1 MARPISRGVLS
12 FGLVSIPV
20 ELYSAIED
28 HNIRFHLLHKK
39 CGSRVRN
46 QLFCPVCKVVIERDE
61 TVRGYEVSK
70 GQYVRVEDAEL
81 EALEAEANSSIE
93 MREFI
98 PIEKVDPIY
107 FESSYYLA
115 PDKGADKPYRL
126 LADTMAKTGRVA
138 LAQTVFHNKEALV
151 LIRSVKRG
159 LILHFL
165 FFKDEIRDFDAIAK
179 GEDIKLP
186 SEQLELGR
194 GLIEKMSSADF
205 EPEGYADEYR
215 ERARAMIEKKV
226 EGQAKRSRQRRAVKK
241 KRKTQNRLLFTLR
254 RHFFRWWPNA
264 ILVAKPILLL
274 LHRKVDSPLDER
286 KHDLINTSFLGWV
299 VDLESAQ

>member
-81 EALEAEANSSIE
+81 EALEAEANSSID

-107 FESSYYLA
+107 SRA
-115 PDKGADKPYRL
+115 A
-126 LADTMAKTGRVA
+126 T
-138 LAQTVFHNKEALV
+138 
-151 LIRSVKRG
+151 
-159 LILHFL
+159 ILHPT
-165 FFKDEIRDFDAIAK
+165 K
-179 GEDIKLP
+179 
-186 SEQLELGR
+186 
-194 GLIEKMSSADF
+194 
-205 EPEGYADEYR
+205 
-215 ERARAMIEKKV
+215 ERINPIGCSLTRWQRPAASRWR
-226 EGQAKRSRQRRAVKK
+226 KRFS
-241 KRKTQNRLLFTLR
+241 TT
-254 RHFFRWWPNA
+254 
-264 ILVAKPILLL
+264 
-274 LHRKVDSPLDER
+274 RKVW
-286 KHDLINTSFLGWV
+286 F
-299 VDLESAQ
+299 

>member
-1 MARPISRGVLS
+1 MARPISRCVLS

-81 EALEAEANSSIE
+81 EALEAEANSSID

-138 LAQTVFHNKEALV
+138 LAQTVFHNKESLV

-165 FFKDEIRDFDAIAK
+165 FFKNEIRDFDAIAK

-194 GLIEKMSSADF
+194 GLIEKMSSPDF
-205 EPEGYADEYR
+205 EPERYADEYR
-215 ERARAMIEKKV
+215 ERALAMIEQKVKGQEIKAVPLAPRRSGHVVDIFAALKKSL
-226 EGQAKRSRQRRAVKK
+226 ETAGQQKATADQG
-241 KRKTQNRLLFTLR
+241 KRK
-254 RHFFRWWPNA
+254 
-264 ILVAKPILLL
+264 
-274 LHRKVDSPLDER
+274 RK
-286 KHDLINTSFLGWV
+286 
-299 VDLESAQ
+299 A